1 MRAASDRHLLV
12 LAVVVVGA
20 CATSKPSAPPPVAFP
35 PASITGPAIE
45 PPALSTEHGMAS
57 YYGNSFAGRPTA
69 SGEPYRPS
77 ALTAAHRTLPLGAVV
92 RVTRVDRDGR
102 PVAEPIIVRINDRGP
117 YARGRV
123 IDLSTAAARRLHM
136 IGDGVA
142 RVKLE
147 VLELPPPR
155 RGRGR

>member
-1 MRAASDRHLLV
+1 MRDQQAERAATRGVSAGEHH
-12 LAVVVVGA
+12 GA
-20 CATSKPSAPPPVAFP
+20 
-35 PASITGPAIE
+35 AIE

-102 PVAEPIIVRINDRGP
+102 PVAAPRPTRGSRP
-117 YARGRV
+117 
-123 IDLSTAAARRLHM
+123 
-136 IGDGVA
+136 
-142 RVKLE
+142 
-147 VLELPPPR
+147 
-155 RGRGR
+155 